1 MKRPVGTKPA
11 REIMITAAE
20 TRCVECGE
28 ALKVCQHRERW
39 IERLDGYLHVTRRDK
54 KCPIPECPGAVQ
66 IFHPPEDLRLAM
78 PYRSYGLDVTLAI
91 GERHLRGESL
101 GSVQRDLNARGILID
116 QRHTGRVFRDFL
128 ALTNLALGDDASRRE
143 RLRAQGGIVLMCD
156 GVQFDDSAPVTYLAW
171 DAMSGTPL
179 FSERRSFRSEED
191 LRPILERVK
200 AMDVPVVAIVSDK
213 EKGLVPAVEA
223 VFPDAPYQFCQTH
236 FLKNCAKP
244 LQDDLSALG
253 ASVTRRATRV
263 HRIAKRL
270 HETEPPAQSDAPSV
284 ESGSSSEPKSAS
296 ESRVAT
302 LPESA
307 APPPMPDAEF
317 AKDLCQLVRQNARMS
332 GKAPLDPPEL
342 KRHERLETLR
352 ELVSEDARKKGA
364 RRRSSKRSRKR
375 SRPTG
380 TRSGLRVE

>member
-11 REIMITAAE
+11 REIIITAAE

-54 KCPIPECPGAVQ
+54 KCPIPECPGAVR
-66 IFHPPEDLRLAM
+66 IFHPPEDLRLAL
-78 PYRSYGLDVTLAI
+78 PYRSYGLDVTLAV

-101 GSVQRDLNARGILID
+101 GSVQRDLNTRGILID

-128 ALTNLALGDDASRRE
+128 ALTSIALGDDASRRE
-143 RLRAQGGIVLMCD
+143 KLRAQGGIVLMCD

-171 DAMSGTPL
+171 DAISGTPL
-179 FSERRSFRSEED
+179 FGERKSFRSEED
-191 LRPILERVK
+191 LRPILERVN

-263 HRIAKRL
+263 HKIAKRL
-270 HETEPPAQSDAPSV
+270 HEAEPADSEAPSV
-284 ESGSSSEPKSAS
+284 ESCSAS
-296 ESRVAT
+296 ESKSARESCVAI
-302 LPESA
+302 PEPT
-307 APPPMPDAEF
+307 APPMSNAEL
-317 AKDLCQLVRQNARMS
+317 AKDLCELVRQNARMS

-352 ELVSEDARKKGA
+352 EFLAEDARKKGA
-364 RRRSSKRSRKR
+364 RRRSSKRLRRR

-380 TRSGLRVE
+380 TRSGSRVE

>member
-11 REIMITAAE
+11 REIVITAAE
-20 TRCVECGE
+20 SRCAECGE
-28 ALKVCQHRERW
+28 PLKVCQHRERW

-54 KCPIPECPGAVQ
+54 KCALLECPGAVR
-66 IFHPPEDLRLAM
+66 IFRPPEDLRLAL

-101 GSVQRDLNARGILID
+101 GSVQRDLNARGVLID

-128 ALTNLALGDDASRRE
+128 ALTNVALGDDASRRE
-143 RLRAQGGIVLMCD
+143 KLRAQGGIVLMCD

-179 FSERRSFRSEED
+179 FSERKSFRSEED

-244 LQDDLSALG
+244 LQEDLSALG

-263 HRIAKRL
+263 HKIAKRL
-270 HETEPPAQSDAPSV
+270 HETEPSA
-284 ESGSSSEPKSAS
+284 ESGAPGG
-296 ESRVAT
+296 ESCLAT
-302 LPESA
+302 LPEPT
-307 APPPMPDAEF
+307 APPAMSDAEF

-352 ELVSEDARKKGA
+352 ELVAEDARKKGA
-364 RRRSSKRSRKR
+364 RRRSSKRSRRR

-380 TRSGLRVE
+380 TRSGSRAE